1 MRVRRT
7 SHLIDPVSQGADE
20 PPVFRNLH
28 DAHARGVEL
37 GLDGRFGTM
46 SGYAS
51 YSLQRA
57 HDQVT
62 DSTLTNS
69 PTHMIKGGVA
79 VRLPGGI
86 RPAVEGRYGS
96 GRHTVADT
104 WTDGFAE
111 LRYRF

>member
-1 MRVRRT
+1 
-7 SHLIDPVSQGADE
+7 VSLNPDKAA
-20 PPVFRNLH
+20 

-69 PTHMIKGGVA
+69 PKHMI
-79 VRLPGGI
+79 
-86 RPAVEGRYGS
+86 
-96 GRHTVADT
+96 
-104 WTDGFAE
+104 
-111 LRYRF
+111 